1 MIGGGKGRIW
11 ESGWW
16 RGIALAGA
24 AGALL
29 WIGAFLRFAA
39 ELPRHMPAAAEESD
53 GIVVL
58 TGGAARID
66 VGLELLAA
74 KKAKRMLITGVSPGL
89 GKADVQARGGDPDLF
104 ACCID
109 IGFAA
114 DTVGNA
120 QESAAWAEAAGFKRL
135 RIVTASYHMPRSLLE
150 FQRRLPDAELV
161 AHPVFPEHVKL
172 DGWWLWPGTALLL
185 AGEFQKYLAALAR
198 ARAAALLAPRSPKT
212 SGGA

>member
-89 GKADVQARGGDPDLF
+89 GKADVQARGGDPGLF
-104 ACCID
+104 ECCID

-172 DGWWLWPGTALLL
+172 DGWWLWPGTAALL